1 MPVAGRRAAVSTP
14 VLNAPTGPATPGPPA
29 LRTPAGPSIGI
40 DFGTTNTV
48 VAIADPDGHTEA
60 LKFDCGGELF
70 RVYMSALCFWE
81 EKRDGVRHMHGEG
94 GPWAPD

>member
-1 MPVAGRRAAVSTP
+1 MTV
-14 VLNAPTGPATPGPPA
+14 